1 MDDINPRFA
10 CLGLINLWLPKKRW
24 VSTVLVLDYLT
35 FRLFLG
41 LSTNCSIAAKPALLS
56 LWINLNQLLGIVG
69 QVFVDDNSFYTIC
82 EPAWYKLAYAGICES
97 LLSFF
102 FFPILLL
109 TTMPPFRLLYSVVYY
124 VPIWKFFRTFPLY
137 ICVCIV
143 HVCACECVCNGIVI
157 KFFYQ
162 DHSFFFPSFP
172 VLVNGSIEYIK
183 VLMAGLAIYAFWYN
197 LWAKSSTD
205 NWQPFNQTYFLYDTP
220 LFLFFGYVHI

>member
-102 FFPILLL
+102 FFQSCCWQQCHHLDCCTLLC
-109 TTMPPFRLLYSVVYY
+109 TTFQYESFSGLSRYIYVCVLYM
-124 VPIWKFFRTFPLY
+124 
-137 ICVCIV
+137 CV
-143 HVCACECVCNGIVI
+143 HVSVCAMESWSNSSI
-157 KFFYQ
+157 KTIHFF
-162 DHSFFFPSFP
+162 SFFSCSCERINWIHQSFNGG
-172 VLVNGSIEYIK
+172 VSNICLLVQSLSKIQYG
-183 VLMAGLAIYAFWYN
+183 
-197 LWAKSSTD
+197 
-205 NWQPFNQTYFLYDTP
+205 
-220 LFLFFGYVHI
+220 

>member
-82 EPAWYKLAYAGICES
+82 EPAWYKLACGYMWIFVI
-97 LLSFF
+97 FF
-102 FFPILLL
+102 FLTILLL
-109 TTMPPFRLLYSVVYY
+109 LKNNNA
-124 VPIWKFFRTFPLY
+124 IH
-137 ICVCIV
+137 ICVCV
-143 HVCACECVCNGIVI
+143 CVCVCEWVCAMESWSNSFTKTI
-157 KFFYQ
+157 
-162 DHSFFFPSFP
+162 HFFF
-172 VLVNGSIEYIK
+172 L
-183 VLMAGLAIYAFWYN
+183 
-197 LWAKSSTD
+197 
-205 NWQPFNQTYFLYDTP
+205 
-220 LFLFFGYVHI
+220 LFLFLWTDQLNTGNG